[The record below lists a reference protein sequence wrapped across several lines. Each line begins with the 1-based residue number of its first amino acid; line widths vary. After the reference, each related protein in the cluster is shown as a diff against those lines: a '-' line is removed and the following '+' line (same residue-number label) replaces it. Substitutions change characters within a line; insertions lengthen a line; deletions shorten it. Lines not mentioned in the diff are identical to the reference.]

1 MPLNI
6 GTGIG
11 TSIREL
17 VETINEVTA
26 FKGKIV
32 WNADKP
38 DGALKK
44 VLDVTRMKRELD
56 GWAPPTSLRA
66 GLAKTIAWYRAN
78 KAQAD
83 AKW

>member
-1 MPLNI
+1 M
-6 GTGIG
+6 
-11 TSIREL
+11 
-17 VETINEVTA
+17 
-26 FKGKIV
+26 V

-38 DGALKK
+38 DGQAMK
-44 VLDVTRMKRELD
+44 VLDVTRMRARSTAGRRRRLRE
-56 GWAPPTSLRA
+56 

>member
-1 MPLNI
+1 M
-6 GTGIG
+6 
-11 TSIREL
+11 
-17 VETINEVTA
+17 
-26 FKGKIV
+26 
-32 WNADKP
+32 P
-38 DGALKK
+38 DGALKN

-83 AKW
+83 TKW